1 MIMKM
6 EMNYVAPEVEMV
18 EVEVEV
24 GFAGSL
30 ENGGGSQGGW
40 DPDAPTIEG

>member
-1 MIMKM
+1 MKM

-24 GFAGSL
+24 GFAGSVSGPGFDDDGKDGVDL
-30 ENGGGSQGGW
+30 PN
-40 DPDAPTIEG
+40 